1 VELGVA
7 ANPMNE
13 GASGIDGVGAK
24 EGPSR
29 EARERARDLRIAF
42 LAGPV
47 ALAIFVAAGIT
58 ANIARL
64 ALPAPLKGKPW
75 VEPFL
80 MHSGMILFSLLAA
93 LAIGRGQLGRFGL
106 RRCPPQAIFRG
117 VAVGFGIGALAEG
130 AEALLHLPMPA
141 FVQSYSITQQVLLI
155 WLWASLAEEVLVRGL
170 LQGMMAVWADRSI
183 RPLAFSLAWP
193 AVIGAVFFAGMHL
206 PLLMLGTPLD
216 SVLLIV
222 PFAFAAGLTA
232 GQFRHV
238 TGSLWAAVAV
248 HTAANMPGTLFQ
260 LIFRH

>member
-1 VELGVA
+1 
-7 ANPMNE
+7 MNE
-13 GASGIDGVGAK
+13 GASGVDGVRAK
-24 EGPSR
+24 EASAG
-29 EARERARDLRIAF
+29 EARERARELRIAF
-42 LAGPV
+42 LAVPV

-58 ANIARL
+58 ANITRP
-64 ALPAPLKGKPW
+64 ALPALLKGEPW
-75 VEPFL
+75 AETFL
-80 MHSGMILFSLLAA
+80 VHSGMILFSLLAA

-170 LQGMMAVWADRSI
+170 LQGMMAAWADRSI
-183 RPLAFSLAWP
+183 RPLSLTLAWP
-193 AVIGAVFFAGMHL
+193 VIAGAVFFAGMHL
-206 PLLMLGTPLD
+206 PLLILGTPL
-216 SVLLIV
+216 SGVLAIV
-222 PFAFAAGLTA
+222 AFAFAVGLAA

-248 HTAANMPGTLFQ
+248 HAAANMPGTLFQ
-260 LIFRH
+260 LMIRH

>member
-1 VELGVA
+1 
-7 ANPMNE
+7 MNE

-42 LAGPV
+42 LAVPL

-80 MHSGMILFSLLAA
+80 MHSDMILFSLLAA
-93 LAIGRGQLGRFGL
+93 LAIGRGRLGRFVL

-155 WLWASLAEEVLVRGL
+155 WLWASLAEEFLVRGL
-170 LQGMMAVWADRSI
+170 LQGMMAAWADRSI
-183 RPLAFSLAWP
+183 RPFSLTLAWP
-193 AVIGAVFFAGMHL
+193 VVAGAVFFAAMHL
-206 PLLMLGTPLD
+206 PLLMLGTPLN
-216 SVLLIV
+216 SVLAIV
-222 PFAFAAGLTA
+222 AFAFVVGLAA

-238 TGSLWAAVAV
+238 TRSLWAAVAV
-248 HTAANMPGTLFQ
+248 HAAANMPGTLFQ
-260 LIFRH
+260 LMSRH